1 MLNGVIPCKGILA
14 NKHIAVQGDCPV
26 CSSGVEDIKHMVF
39 TCKRAKLI
47 WKQLSIWSRIQPI
60 LGFDRSGSV
69 LVEEAIRKGGK
80 VSHLN
85 AIGIAEL
92 ILTGAWYILWERRQ
106 LVHGEQIQN
115 PARSAMSIATLTANY
130 MLSNK
135 KDKTKIQNGWKKPP
149 EEMLMINVDAAFDI
163 DSGSG
168 GTGVVLRDHLGAC
181 AAVSQAFLPHVLDAR
196 WRRLLR

>member
-14 NKHIAVQGDCPV
+14 DKHIAVQ
-26 CSSGVEDIKHMVF
+26 GVEDIKHMVF

-168 GTGVVLRDHLGAC
+168 GTGVY
-181 AAVSQAFLPHVLDAR
+181 
-196 WRRLLR
+196 